1 MAPARVVGVDDW
13 AWRRGHHYGTIVVD
27 LEKNDVIDTS
37 CQIGTLIPLPDG
49 CRSTPVL
56 KSLPETVPVLMQT
69 EAAEAHHPLFR

>member
-1 MAPARVVGVDDW
+1 MT
-13 AWRRGHHYGTIVVD
+13 GHGGGDITMERLWSI
-27 LEKNDVIDTS
+27 LRKMMSLTS

-69 EAAEAHHPLFR
+69 DAAEAHHPLFR